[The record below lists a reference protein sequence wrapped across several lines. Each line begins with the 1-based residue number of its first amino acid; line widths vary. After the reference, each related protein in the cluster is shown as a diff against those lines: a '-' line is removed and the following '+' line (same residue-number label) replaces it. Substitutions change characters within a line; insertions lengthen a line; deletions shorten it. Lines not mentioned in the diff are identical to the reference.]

1 MNCALTVARQM
12 CTAIEATPLVGL
24 LHAWRFPVVQ
34 SSSQSF
40 CRVIRDAIVH
50 VRGSYISYQ
59 SSRNSHASV
68 KTS

>member
-1 MNCALTVARQM
+1 MSCALTVARQM

-50 VRGSYISYQ
+50 VRGSYSPHSRIS
-59 SSRNSHASV
+59 HLVSV
-68 KTS
+68 MQV